1 MKIEIL
7 KKDFAICKSKYLDG
21 INLADE
27 LLFISKT
34 DKELYLVCEES
45 SIPKDCTDVEIGWKA
60 F

>member
-34 DKELYLVCEES
+34 DKELSEDCEKS
-45 SIPKDCTDVEIGWKA
+45 FIPKIAQMLK
-60 F
+60 